1 MELADYLHQI
11 WRFSFADRSLQ
22 GRGVRVTVVST
33 MESRPPVVASELR
46 RQDDV
51 FNDLL
56 ELKPEIIREERL
68 SRAKG
73 DPPVI
78 RDFLPLTSN

>member
-1 MELADYLHQI
+1 
-11 WRFSFADRSLQ
+11 
-22 GRGVRVTVVST
+22 

-46 RQDDV
+46 RHV

-56 ELKPEIIREERL
+56 ELKPKIVREERL

-78 RDFLPLTSN
+78 RDFLP

>member
-1 MELADYLHQI
+1 
-11 WRFSFADRSLQ
+11 
-22 GRGVRVTVVST
+22 